1 LSKKNIHIIGAGVA
15 GLSAAGT
22 LAKLG
27 YEVEVFDK
35 NPQVGGRASIW
46 KKDGFTF
53 DMGPSWYWMPEVFEE
68 YFESMDSS
76 VAAHYDLIRLDP
88 SYRVFFGEEQ
98 IVDVPASFD
107 ELKALF
113 ESFEPGAARK
123 LQEYM
128 DEASYKYQVGM
139 NEFVW
144 KPSKSI
150 LDFMQFKVLRS
161 LLKLDMLTSI
171 SDHVSKYFQDT
182 RIKQIMEFPVLFL
195 GAPPSSTPALYS
207 LMNYADL
214 KLGTWYPKKGM
225 HEISKGMH
233 AVAEQYGAKFHLNA
247 PVEEIQLAGNK
258 TKGIR
263 LQGGAT
269 YESEAMVAAADYH
282 HVDQHLLPKGYQQY
296 SERYWESRAMAP
308 SSLLFY
314 LGFDRTLP
322 GLKHHNLF
330 FDESFDVHSDTIYNT
345 GTWPKDPMFYAC
357 VPSKTDPT
365 VAPEGM
371 ENVFLLVPLAPGLKD
386 DEKERDRLFEFM
398 MKKLEHYTGV
408 DPIPHVKVKRAFAM
422 NEFQSV
428 YNSFKGNAY
437 GLANTLRQ
445 TAFLKPSM
453 FHKKLKNLF
462 FAGQLTVPGPGL
474 PPSIISGQLAA
485 RQVHK
490 KLR

>member
-1 LSKKNIHIIGAGVA
+1 
-15 GLSAAGT
+15 
-22 LAKLG
+22 
-27 YEVEVFDK
+27 
-35 NPQVGGRASIW
+35 
-46 KKDGFTF
+46 
-53 DMGPSWYWMPEVFEE
+53 
-68 YFESMDSS
+68 
-76 VAAHYDLIRLDP
+76 
-88 SYRVFFGEEQ
+88 
-98 IVDVPASFD
+98 
-107 ELKALF
+107 
-113 ESFEPGAARK
+113 
-123 LQEYM
+123 
-128 DEASYKYQVGM
+128 
-139 NEFVW
+139 
-144 KPSKSI
+144 
-150 LDFMQFKVLRS
+150 
-161 LLKLDMLTSI
+161 
-171 SDHVSKYFQDT
+171 
-182 RIKQIMEFPVLFL
+182 
-195 GAPPSSTPALYS
+195 
-207 LMNYADL
+207 
-214 KLGTWYPKKGM
+214 
-225 HEISKGMH
+225 
-233 AVAEQYGAKFHLNA
+233 
-247 PVEEIQLAGNK
+247 
-258 TKGIR
+258 
-263 LQGGAT
+263 
-269 YESEAMVAAADYH
+269 MVAAADYH